1 MMTTIDKS
9 AATRIEAAEAALPL
23 DLMYDLPVEITVE
36 LGRRKMTI
44 GEFLEL
50 GPGAVLELRKL
61 VGDPLE
67 IRVNQ
72 RLVARGEAVAVGE
85 MYGIRITEVIQ
96 KRVAPSQGTPGQQ
109 STGGSTNPLSSIPVA
124 QATQAP
130 HAAGPL
136 PGGDAR

>member
-1 MMTTIDKS
+1 MMTGTPRS
-9 AATRIEAAEAALPL
+9 ETNESGLPL

-36 LGRRKMTI
+36 LGRRRMTI

-85 MYGIRITEVIQ
+85 MYGVRITEVLP
-96 KRVAPSQGTPGQQ
+96 RRPGAV
-109 STGGSTNPLSSIPVA
+109 P
-124 QATQAP
+124 
-130 HAAGPL
+130 AAG
-136 PGGDAR
+136 GETR

>member
-1 MMTTIDKS
+1 MTTTTTH
-9 AATRIEAAEAALPL
+9 TRQDGDSNLPL
-23 DLMYDLPVEITVE
+23 DLMFDLPVEITIE

-44 GEFLEL
+44 GEFLDL

-85 MYGIRITEVIQ
+85 MYGIRITEVLQ
-96 KRVAPSQGTPGQQ
+96 KRGGGAPGLGVQG
-109 STGGSTNPLSSIPVA
+109 
-124 QATQAP
+124 
-130 HAAGPL
+130 
-136 PGGDAR
+136 

>member
-1 MMTTIDKS
+1 MSTNTAS
-9 AATRIEAAEAALPL
+9 GRIEAPEGGLPL
-23 DLMYDLPVEITVE
+23 DLMYDLPVEVTVE

-85 MYGIRITEVIQ
+85 MYGIRITEV
-96 KRVAPSQGTPGQQ
+96 
-109 STGGSTNPLSSIPVA
+109 LSRR
-124 QATQAP
+124 
-130 HAAGPL
+130 
-136 PGGDAR
+136 PGGALVADKATGETR

>member
-1 MMTTIDKS
+1 MMNTSNQRSENNDS
-9 AATRIEAAEAALPL
+9 GLPL

-36 LGRRKMTI
+36 LGRRRMTI
-44 GEFLEL
+44 GEFLDL

-85 MYGIRITEVIQ
+85 MYGIRITEVLKQ
-96 KRVAPSQGTPGQQ
+96 RTGAPQ
-109 STGGSTNPLSSIPVA
+109 NPINTAVSEV
-124 QATQAP
+124 
-130 HAAGPL
+130 
-136 PGGDAR
+136 R

>member
-1 MMTTIDKS
+1 MSTTTNTNARQDPGDS
-9 AATRIEAAEAALPL
+9 GLPL
-23 DLMYDLPVEITVE
+23 DLMFDLPVEITIE

-44 GEFLEL
+44 GEFLDL

-85 MYGIRITEVIQ
+85 MYGIRITEVLQ
-96 KRVAPSQGTPGQQ
+96 KRSG
-109 STGGSTNPLSSIPVA
+109 
-124 QATQAP
+124 ATQGASP
-130 HAAGPL
+130 GMGGQPGAGMTSLGMDP
-136 PGGDAR
+136 R

>member
-1 MMTTIDKS
+1 MTITGTQRSDNNDS
-9 AATRIEAAEAALPL
+9 GLPM

-36 LGRRKMTI
+36 LGRRRMTI
-44 GEFLEL
+44 GEFLDL

-85 MYGIRITEVIQ
+85 MYGIRITEVLKQ
-96 KRVAPSQGTPGQQ
+96 RS
-109 STGGSTNPLSSIPVA
+109 GGAQAPLS
-124 QATQAP
+124 
-130 HAAGPL
+130 AAVSET
-136 PGGDAR
+136 R

>member
-1 MMTTIDKS
+1 MST
-9 AATRIEAAEAALPL
+9 ATNGSRPEGQDGGLPL
-23 DLMYDLPVEITVE
+23 DLMFDLPVEITIE

-44 GEFLEL
+44 GEFLDL

-85 MYGIRITEVIQ
+85 MYGIRITEVLQ
-96 KRVAPSQGTPGQQ
+96 KRSGVQGPGAQP
-109 STGGSTNPLSSIPVA
+109 TGPVA
-124 QATQAP
+124 GQPSVAMEP
-130 HAAGPL
+130 
-136 PGGDAR
+136 R

>member
-1 MMTTIDKS
+1 MSTTTTN
-9 AATRIEAAEAALPL
+9 TRQDPGDAGLPL
-23 DLMYDLPVEITVE
+23 DLMFDLPVEITIE

-44 GEFLEL
+44 GEFLDL

-85 MYGIRITEVIQ
+85 MYGIRITEVLQ
-96 KRVAPSQGTPGQQ
+96 KRSGAAQGAGVGAPGT
-109 STGGSTNPLSSIPVA
+109 
-124 QATQAP
+124 
-130 HAAGPL
+130 AGMASLGMDP
-136 PGGDAR
+136 R

>member
-1 MMTTIDKS
+1 MSTQNTTP
-9 AATRIEAAEAALPL
+9 RIEMPQESLPL
-23 DLMYDLPVEITVE
+23 ELMYDLPVEISVE

-44 GEFLEL
+44 GEFLDL

-85 MYGIRITEVIQ
+85 MYGVRITEVLQ
-96 KRVAPSQGTPGQQ
+96 KRPGQAPSAAPQG
-109 STGGSTNPLSSIPVA
+109 A
-124 QATQAP
+124 E
-130 HAAGPL
+130 
-136 PGGDAR
+136 ARG

>member
-1 MMTTIDKS
+1 MTTNMRAS
-9 AATRIEAAEAALPL
+9 ERIEAGDGALPL

-36 LGRRKMTI
+36 LGRRRMTI

-85 MYGIRITEVIQ
+85 MYGIRITEVLA
-96 KRVAPSQGTPGQQ
+96 RRTSGGAAAALGADTP
-109 STGGSTNPLSSIPVA
+109 
-124 QATQAP
+124 
-130 HAAGPL
+130 
-136 PGGDAR
+136 

>member
-1 MMTTIDKS
+1 MTQ
-9 AATRIEAAEAALPL
+9 RLEQAEGGGLPL

-36 LGRRKMTI
+36 LGRRRMTI
-44 GEFLEL
+44 GEFLDQ

-85 MYGIRITEVIQ
+85 MYGIRITEVLRQ
-96 KRVAPSQGTPGQQ
+96 RPGVMASVAGGPSEG
-109 STGGSTNPLSSIPVA
+109 
-124 QATQAP
+124 
-130 HAAGPL
+130 
-136 PGGDAR
+136 R

>member
-1 MMTTIDKS
+1 MMSTQRSDES
-9 AATRIEAAEAALPL
+9 GLPL

-36 LGRRKMTI
+36 LGRRRMTI
-44 GEFLEL
+44 GEFLDL

-85 MYGIRITEVIQ
+85 MYGIRITEVLKQ
-96 KRVAPSQGTPGQQ
+96 RQGGTQ
-109 STGGSTNPLSSIPVA
+109 SPI
-124 QATQAP
+124 
-130 HAAGPL
+130 AAAVSE
-136 PGGDAR
+136 AR